1 MNLPIEQTLQR
12 LGFSR
17 NEARVYVAALETGV
31 SSAQEIAKR
40 AKLKRTTTY
49 SILDYLVQRGVVG
62 KTELRGKAR
71 FLADPPSKLLSLLE
85 DIHSQIKKELPQLEA
100 LYNKHETK
108 PKIVF
113 YEGKGAVQK
122 VYDDT
127 LLEKPKEIL
136 EWNTNEYFKF
146 DQYRV
151 DPTYIAKR
159 MHLGIRARRLAGSG
173 SQWHVKH
180 KKYDASELSE
190 TIIVPK
196 EVFWPEIEVNIYGN
210 KVAFLN
216 YTEEM
221 SLIIESR
228 AIADA
233 MKQAYELSWRGAK
246 TVEVKE

>member
-1 MNLPIEQTLQR
+1 MNLPIEQNLQR

-17 NEARVYVAALETGV
+17 NEARVYISALETGV

-49 SILDYLVQRGVVG
+49 SILEYLIERGVVG
-62 KTELRGKAR
+62 KTEIRGKTR
-71 FLADPPSKLLSLLE
+71 FLAEPPNRLLAMIE
-85 DIHSQIKKELPQLEA
+85 DIQNQIKKDLPQLEA
-100 LYNKHETK
+100 IYNKHETK

-127 LLEKPKEIL
+127 LVEKPKEIL
-136 EWNTNEYFKF
+136 EWNTDEYFKF

-159 MHLGIRARRLAGSG
+159 MQLGIRARRMAGTG
-173 SQWHVKH
+173 SRWHVKH
-180 KKYDASELSE
+180 KKYDTSELSE
-190 TIIVPK
+190 TLIVPK
-196 EVFWPEIEVNIYGN
+196 EIFWPEIEVNIYGN

-221 SLIIESR
+221 SLIIESK

-233 MKQAYELSWRGAK
+233 MRQAYELSWRGAK
-246 TVEVKE
+246 TIEIKE